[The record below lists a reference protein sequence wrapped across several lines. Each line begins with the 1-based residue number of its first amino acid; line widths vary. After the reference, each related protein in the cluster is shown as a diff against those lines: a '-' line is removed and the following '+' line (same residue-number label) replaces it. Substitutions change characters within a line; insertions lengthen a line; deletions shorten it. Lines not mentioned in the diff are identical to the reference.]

1 MPLVHVIPCASLSL
15 ASSVAGGSARYLH
28 GRRLV
33 GGYRHG
39 ARTSSWSWRRRDAVP
54 AHAGMGAGSRG
65 RRRERSRRSA
75 LAPSEANATGAVRVR
90 VRPHGSGWGVGRTG
104 AGEPR
109 VMASGE
115 AERRPVRGTGV
126 VGSQHG
132 WRCGARRLER
142 EGIRAAEGRPSL
154 GRRVGC
160 GHLRT
165 ECGEVAAGR
174 ELRPR
179 AARHRGRSTQS
190 ASSAATK
197 LPREAARAAWAGCG
211 SRPLAGV
218 DGDLAVSTTELR
230 SQTRRARPTRGGD
243 RWRPVA

>member
-90 VRPHGSGWGVGRTG
+90 VCDHTG
-104 AGEPR
+104 LGG
-109 VMASGE
+109 AS
-115 AERRPVRGTGV
+115 
-126 VGSQHG
+126 
-132 WRCGARRLER
+132 
-142 EGIRAAEGRPSL
+142 
-154 GRRVGC
+154 
-160 GHLRT
+160 
-165 ECGEVAAGR
+165 
-174 ELRPR
+174 
-179 AARHRGRSTQS
+179 
-190 ASSAATK
+190 
-197 LPREAARAAWAGCG
+197 AARAPASRGLWRVGRRSAGRCVEPELSAASTGGDVEHGGWRGKGFERRRGVSFVGTEGGMRLPAHRAWGGGCG
-211 SRPLAGV
+211 PGAQASGCSASGKI
-218 DGDLAVSTTELR
+218 DAV
-230 SQTRRARPTRGGD
+230 GF
-243 RWRPVA
+243 

>member
-90 VRPHGSGWGVGRTG
+90 VRPRGSGWGVSRTG

-142 EGIRAAEGRPSL
+142 EGIRAAEGRVLRWDGGWDAATCAPSVGRWL
-154 GRRVGC
+154 RAGSSGLGLLGIGEDRRSRLLVLPPSSHGRRRGRL
-160 GHLRT
+160 GQDA
-165 ECGEVAAGR
+165 AAG
-174 ELRPR
+174 LWQGWTVTWPSARP
-179 AARHRGRSTQS
+179 
-190 ASSAATK
+190 SSAAK
-197 LPREAARAAWAGCG
+197 
-211 SRPLAGV
+211 
-218 DGDLAVSTTELR
+218 
-230 SQTRRARPTRGGD
+230 RGG
-243 RWRPVA
+243 RGRHEEVTAGGL